1 MERRS
6 LAGPGERIR
15 ASVLKQLDRMGFR
28 PGARTGQ
35 ATARLASS
43 GHALSQSSRPALD
56 FSFLWFQEND
66 RLAVYR
72 DADIMDAEC
81 DLAAAALD
89 AWASTAVS
97 GPVVSPTISG
107 SEASPSAPQIYSL
120 TSSPDG
126 SNLTV
131 TANSPAAQSVVDQV
145 MEDCHLA
152 ERSWGLARD
161 LRKYGDKF
169 LEIVVDDSLRVRRV
183 KSLPQGELYRQEDE
197 YGRLSPVAFRQVR
210 NGVDCATFASWQVVH
225 LRNNRQADEMYGR
238 SGLRTAR
245 RIWRMLSLLED
256 SLVNA
261 RLMRGYQKLVHFLPV
276 SDGATTQE
284 RQQMVQDYIRAM
296 TTTTTINPTTGA
308 LEQQNNPANVTTDYY
323 LTVGPGDSPKTG
335 VVSLDPQNQQLQQI
349 PDMEYFQNL
358 LMAGL
363 EVPKA
368 YVGLERD
375 VNSKATLGY
384 QEIHFLRQ
392 CGALQ
397 RTVNTGVEQVLDLA
411 FTLAGIHPQEVELT
425 FNYGAG

>member
-1 MERRS
+1 
-6 LAGPGERIR
+6 
-15 ASVLKQLDRMGFR
+15 
-28 PGARTGQ
+28 
-35 ATARLASS
+35 
-43 GHALSQSSRPALD
+43 
-56 FSFLWFQEND
+56 
-66 RLAVYR
+66 
-72 DADIMDAEC
+72 
-81 DLAAAALD
+81 
-89 AWASTAVS
+89 
-97 GPVVSPTISG
+97 
-107 SEASPSAPQIYSL
+107 
-120 TSSPDG
+120 
-126 SNLTV
+126 
-131 TANSPAAQSVVDQV
+131 
-145 MEDCHLA
+145 
-152 ERSWGLARD
+152 
-161 LRKYGDKF
+161 
-169 LEIVVDDSLRVRRV
+169 
-183 KSLPQGELYRQEDE
+183 
-197 YGRLSPVAFRQVR
+197 
-210 NGVDCATFASWQVVH
+210 
-225 LRNNRQADEMYGR
+225 
-238 SGLRTAR
+238 
-245 RIWRMLSLLED
+245 
-256 SLVNA
+256 
-261 RLMRGYQKLVHFLPV
+261 
-276 SDGATTQE
+276 
-284 RQQMVQDYIRAM
+284 MVQDYIRAM